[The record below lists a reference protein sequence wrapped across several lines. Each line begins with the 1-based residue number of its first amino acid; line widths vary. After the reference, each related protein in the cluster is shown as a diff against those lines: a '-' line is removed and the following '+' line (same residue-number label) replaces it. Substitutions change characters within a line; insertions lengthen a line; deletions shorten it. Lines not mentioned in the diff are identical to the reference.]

1 MERWSS
7 LGKKLSHK
15 IYVTSRF
22 IYCRNISAF
31 IVYDSSNQQLSWSWG
46 KGQIVGGALALN
58 TIAENLDFAYIHV
71 GYLDGTFVEEGTEDY
86 FSAYKTDANIKTFV
100 DKKFFNQ
107 VNPNDS
113 YFGMSN

>member
-1 MERWSS
+1 M
-7 LGKKLSHK
+7 
-15 IYVTSRF
+15 
-22 IYCRNISAF
+22 
-31 IVYDSSNQQLSWSWG
+31 
-46 KGQIVGGALALN
+46 ALN

-113 YFGMSN
+113 YFGMSNWGSYYLSNAIPIPTGCDKVSTHNINAIQFL